1 MMSPLACRIVVFSL
15 ELVNHL
21 SKFWLFEVASEKTKE
36 KNLCLR
42 LFLQNPST
50 SLVRSFDLT

>member
-36 KNLCLR
+36 KKLV
-42 LFLQNPST
+42 ST
-50 SLVRSFDLT
+50 SLSSEPLYFSSEKF